1 MARDRRGLIPS
12 YEHLVELG
20 ERELELVRTGQ
31 YEALEQLGAERETLI
46 ATLPTHPPVEAR
58 AALQRAAALQSQ
70 TEGLL
75 TGMVAIGRQELVRMN
90 RGRAALGAYTRLPQQ
105 TRRLDSSA

>member
-12 YEHLVELG
+12 YERLVALG
-20 ERELELVRTGQ
+20 EKELELVRTGD
-31 YEALEQLGAERETLI
+31 YEALEQLGAEREALV

-75 TGMVAIGRQELVRMN
+75 TGMVAIGRQQLVRLN
-90 RGRAALGAYTRLPQQ
+90 RGHTALGAYKQRPPHAHQ
-105 TRRLDSSA
+105 LDSTG